1 MKPQTNDREI
11 RDKLLENLKSNKNN
25 IKVINELDLTNAR
38 VDIAT
43 IDKNYFC
50 GYEIKSDKDT
60 LYRLPMQMQIYNYV
74 FDKIIIVVGKSKLL
88 KTIKIIPDFWG
99 IILARK
105 ENNDI
110 DLMQIR
116 PPELNTN
123 INKYWL
129 AHKFWKIDI
138 VNILK
143 KLNLY
148 KGKSRYDRGDLLE
161 ILIEN
166 ISLDELR
173 YYVRD
178 ILIKRVY

>member
-1 MKPQTNDREI
+1 MINTSDREI
-11 RDKLLENLKSNKNN
+11 RGKLLENLRLDRNN

-38 VDIAT
+38 IDIAT
-43 IDKNYFC
+43 IDKKYFC

-60 LYRLPMQMQIYNYV
+60 LYRLPMQMQIYDYV
-74 FDKIIIVVGKSKLL
+74 LDKITIVVGKSKLL

-99 IILARK
+99 IILAKK

-110 DLMQIR
+110 NLMQIR

-129 AHKFWKIDI
+129 AHKFWKSD
-138 VNILK
+138 VVAILK

-148 KGKSRYDRGDLLE
+148 KGKSRYDKGDLLE
-161 ILIEN
+161 ILMKE

-173 YYVRD
+173 YHVRNV
-178 ILIKRVY
+178 LINRVY